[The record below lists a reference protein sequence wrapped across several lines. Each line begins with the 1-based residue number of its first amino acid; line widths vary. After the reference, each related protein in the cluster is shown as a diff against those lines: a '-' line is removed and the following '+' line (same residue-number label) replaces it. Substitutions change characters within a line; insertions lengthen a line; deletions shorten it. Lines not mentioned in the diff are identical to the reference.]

1 MPVSGN
7 LTKNLLKNASWLF
20 SGGIGTA
27 VFASVEAVVLA
38 RFLGI
43 DQFGLFSL
51 IIAYVGIV
59 NGLVDLKS
67 SEAVIR
73 YVRHYWELGEK
84 DKTLSFIKLFY
95 IFDFLIGVLA
105 LVVCILLAGV
115 ANDLFI
121 HSEESFQFILIYSI
135 SVLVS
140 SVNRTSGAILRVFDR
155 FKTIAFLKVLSAGL
169 RVSLVCLS
177 LLLGFGIKGVFISY
191 VVAVFVVF
199 LMLQITVFRV
209 TDQVGLKRWTT
220 AKTES
225 LRVVI
230 REVRSFVLTSTLVG
244 FLSNAFS
251 RQLPVLLLG
260 HFAGHQAA
268 GLYKIA
274 IIFSR
279 IIMKLRDPLV
289 QVIYPPLVAA
299 RSHNSLDTITTIVS
313 YSTKNVMKLFLPIGI
328 IFFLFANE
336 FIVIF
341 FGMEYQPAASAMRI
355 IVISEVLSGF
365 YFWVDDVE
373 MALDKLRQRIIRVTL
388 CSVSYATALFVLIP
402 SYSYEGAAIAKLAL
416 SILVLVFSFLLFNQV
431 RNKNQSVV
439 KKK

>member
-1 MPVSGN
+1 MPISGN
-7 LTKNLLKNASWLF
+7 LTKDLLKNASWLF
-20 SGGIGTA
+20 SGGMGTA

-43 DQFGLFSL
+43 DQFGLLSL

-67 SEAVIR
+67 LEAVVR
-73 YVRHYWELGEK
+73 YVRHYWEIGEK

-105 LVVCILLAGV
+105 LAACVLLAGV

-121 HSEESFQFILIYSI
+121 HSEETFQFVLIYSA

-140 SVNRTSGAILRVFDR
+140 SVNQTSEAVLRVFDR
-155 FKTIAFLKVLSAGL
+155 FRTIAFAKVFHVGL
-169 RVSLVCLS
+169 RVSLVCVALF
-177 LLLGFGIKGVFISY
+177 LGFGIKGALVSY
-191 VVAVFVVF
+191 VVAAFAF
-199 LMLQITVFRV
+199 FILLQITVLRT
-209 TDQVGLKRWTT
+209 TDRVGLKRWTS

-225 LRVVI
+225 LGVAV

-260 HFAGHQAA
+260 HFSGHQAA
-268 GLYKIA
+268 ALYRIA

-279 IIMKLRDPLV
+279 IIMKLRDPIV

-299 RSHNSLDTITTIVS
+299 RSRDSLDTITGIVS
-313 YSTKNVMKLFLPIGI
+313 YSTRNVMKLFLPLGI

-341 FGMEYQPAASAMRI
+341 FGTQYEPAATAMRI
-355 IVISEVLSGF
+355 IIVSEVLSGL
-365 YFWVDDVE
+365 YFWVDDME
-373 MALDKLRQRIIRVTL
+373 MALDKLKYRIIRVTF
-388 CSVSYATALFVLIP
+388 CSASYAVALFILIP
-402 SYSYEGAAIAKLAL
+402 SYSYEGAAAAKVIL
-416 SILVLVFSFLLFNQV
+416 SVLILVFSFFLFRQV
-431 RNKNQSVV
+431 RDKNRSAN
-439 KKK
+439 

>member
-1 MPVSGN
+1 MPASGN
-7 LTKNLLKNASWLF
+7 LTKNLMKNASWLF
-20 SGGIGTA
+20 SGGVGTS

-59 NGLVDLKS
+59 NGLVDLRS

-84 DKTLSFIKLFY
+84 NKTLSFIKLFY

-105 LVVCILLAGV
+105 LAVCILLAGV
-115 ANDLFI
+115 ANDLLI

-140 SVNRTSGAILRVFDR
+140 SVNQTSEAILRVFDR
-155 FKTIAFLKVLSAGL
+155 FKTIAFVRVLHVGL
-169 RVSLVCLS
+169 RVSLVCVS

-191 VVAVFVVF
+191 VVAAFVFF

-209 TDQVGLKRWTT
+209 IDQVGLKRWTT
-220 AKTES
+220 AKTEN

-230 REVRSFVLTSTLVG
+230 REVRSFVLTSTFVG

-274 IIFSR
+274 ITFSR
-279 IIMKLRDPLV
+279 IIMKLRDPIV
-289 QVIYPPLVAA
+289 QAIYPPLVAA
-299 RSHNSLDTITTIVS
+299 QSHNSPDTLRSIVS

-336 FIVIF
+336 IIVIF

-373 MALDKLRQRIIRVTL
+373 MALDKLRLRIIRVVL
-388 CSVSYATALFVLIP
+388 CSASYATALFILIP
-402 SYSYEGAAIAKLAL
+402 PYSYEGAAIAKLAF
-416 SILVLVFSFLLFNQV
+416 SILILVFSFLLFNQI
-431 RNKNQSVV
+431 RNKNRSVI
-439 KKK
+439 